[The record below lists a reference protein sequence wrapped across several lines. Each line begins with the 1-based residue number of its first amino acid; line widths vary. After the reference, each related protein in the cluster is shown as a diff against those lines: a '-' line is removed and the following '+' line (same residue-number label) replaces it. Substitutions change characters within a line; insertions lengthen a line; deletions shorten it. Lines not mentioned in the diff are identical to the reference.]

1 MVEGV
6 IDVPRVPN
14 FVTFTSSF
22 AWLIFLFFTTG
33 AVTDVV
39 IAASLCYYLKRMT
52 LGEKLKTWDMAYFNA
67 IPSECYF

>member
-52 LGEKLKTWDMAYFNA
+52 LGEKLKT
-67 IPSECYF
+67 

>member
-22 AWLIFLFFTTG
+22 AWLISLFFITG
-33 AVTDVV
+33 AVIDVL
-39 IAASLCYYLKRMT
+39 IAASLCYYVKRMT
-52 LGEKLKTWDMAYFNA
+52 PGEQLKT
-67 IPSECYF
+67 